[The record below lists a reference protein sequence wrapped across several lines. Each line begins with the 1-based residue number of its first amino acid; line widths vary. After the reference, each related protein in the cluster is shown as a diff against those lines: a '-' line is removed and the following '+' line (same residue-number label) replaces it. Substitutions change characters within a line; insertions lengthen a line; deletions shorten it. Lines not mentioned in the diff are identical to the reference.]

1 MPFVKIHRE
10 SQFADA
16 ARAYHIYVD
25 GEKKGEIRRG
35 ASVDFFVT
43 EGAHRIRLK
52 IDWCGSR
59 EIEFS
64 AGAEETVEFDC
75 GNNTKGFFAM
85 YYILFAPN
93 DYLRLQKRQ

>member
-16 ARAYHIYVD
+16 VRAYQIYVD
-25 GEKKGEIRRG
+25 GEMKGEIGRG
-35 ASVDFFVT
+35 STEDFFVP
-43 EGAHRIRLK
+43 EGTHRIRLK
-52 IDWCGSR
+52 IDRCGSP

-64 AGAEETVEFDC
+64 AAMEETVEFDC
-75 GNNTKGFFAM
+75 GNNTKGFFVM

-93 DYLRLQKRQ
+93 DYLWFRKR